1 MCHFY
6 YVLKCSA
13 GTGFQFAGPGSQGP
27 VPPGEVTNN
36 LQFVRQLA
44 DGSVLFSVLVRQPV
58 EKVGVFLHS
67 WCDAGLYCY

>member
-36 LQFVRQLA
+36 LQLSHERSDVVLYFHYVPKVILVCGAAHEVLYHQVR
-44 DGSVLFSVLVRQPV
+44 
-58 EKVGVFLHS
+58 
-67 WCDAGLYCY
+67 